1 MKNENIKNMGNIIS
15 KSDSWIYLLF
25 NRKNIKKDLEKSLDA
40 FKDTMKNS
48 EEQKKILNQIKS
60 RYEAQNSALKNL
72 SLKYTLISKLLSVK
86 LENEGVCKFKEI
98 FEKEFLEFA
107 NSDDALPNEAE
118 IVLKLQSIE
127 KELSII
133 ASCPELYKKNII
145 AVGGGFS
152 AGKSAFINSFLYSK
166 IKLDTNIDPT
176 TALPTYVINSNNEAI
191 LGYSKN
197 GGVVN
202 LKEIDENFH
211 TKFSHQFLN
220 SFRFNIKE
228 IMPFMVISTKMKF
241 ENICFIDTPG
251 YNPPNI
257 NDKYDEDIKISK
269 EFLEEANVFIWLI
282 NSENGTIQNSDLDFL
297 SSLNL
302 DNKKLFVLVNK
313 ADLRSNDDL
322 KDIIN
327 EVKESLD
334 DYDIKYEGIQ
344 TYASQNGQNHT
355 PIVIEKSLD
364 EFLKE
369 NDTVSKKYLNIL
381 NKLKEI
387 YQIYKNAI
395 NEKINFYNQMKNEL
409 KSLGLDILEEGVDDI
424 SSKAHTS
431 LAALQ
436 SKFNTNKY
444 KENLKKLEIVK
455 DGFIEA
461 VEMIFKMENLKENFN
476 ADISKEK
483 YKKPKKIENLDKQ
496 TNIDLKNESD
506 EEENLQIQYDKLL
519 SDLKIFIHEK
529 DCSEQEK
536 AFFELAIKIAK
547 NPNLTNDELRECPIN
562 DLDKFKLFCMELN
575 QYAKDNTDS
584 DTYNKFSNNIKIGIE
599 KLKKIKKA
607 TWWYPYILGKFYK

>member
-1 MKNENIKNMGNIIS
+1 MH
-15 KSDSWIYLLF
+15 D
-25 NRKNIKKDLEKSLDA
+25 
-40 FKDTMKNS
+40 
-48 EEQKKILNQIKS
+48 
-60 RYEAQNSALKNL
+60 NL
-72 SLKYTLISKLLSVK
+72 SLKYTLISKLLSAK
-86 LENEGVCKFKEI
+86 LDNEGVCKFKEI

-228 IMPFMVISTKMKF
+228 IMPFMIISTKMKF

-302 DNKKLFVLVNK
+302 IIKSYLFLSIKL
-313 ADLRSNDDL
+313 
-322 KDIIN
+322 I
-327 EVKESLD
+327 
-334 DYDIKYEGIQ
+334 
-344 TYASQNGQNHT
+344 
-355 PIVIEKSLD
+355 
-364 EFLKE
+364 
-369 NDTVSKKYLNIL
+369 
-381 NKLKEI
+381 
-387 YQIYKNAI
+387 
-395 NEKINFYNQMKNEL
+395 
-409 KSLGLDILEEGVDDI
+409 
-424 SSKAHTS
+424 
-431 LAALQ
+431 
-436 SKFNTNKY
+436 
-444 KENLKKLEIVK
+444 
-455 DGFIEA
+455 
-461 VEMIFKMENLKENFN
+461 
-476 ADISKEK
+476 
-483 YKKPKKIENLDKQ
+483 
-496 TNIDLKNESD
+496 
-506 EEENLQIQYDKLL
+506 
-519 SDLKIFIHEK
+519 
-529 DCSEQEK
+529 
-536 AFFELAIKIAK
+536 
-547 NPNLTNDELRECPIN
+547 
-562 DLDKFKLFCMELN
+562 
-575 QYAKDNTDS
+575 
-584 DTYNKFSNNIKIGIE
+584 
-599 KLKKIKKA
+599 
-607 TWWYPYILGKFYK
+607 

>member
-1 MKNENIKNMGNIIS
+1 MH
-15 KSDSWIYLLF
+15 D
-25 NRKNIKKDLEKSLDA
+25 D
-40 FKDTMKNS
+40 
-48 EEQKKILNQIKS
+48 
-60 RYEAQNSALKNL
+60 L
-72 SLKYTLISKLLSVK
+72 SLKYTLISKLLSAK

-152 AGKSAFINSFLYSK
+152 AGKSAFINSFLYST

-176 TALPTYVINSNNEAI
+176 TALPTYVINSNSEAI

-220 SFRFNIKE
+220 SFGFNIKE

-297 SSLNL
+297 TSLNL

-344 TYASQNGQNHT
+344 TYASQNNQNHT
-355 PIVIEKSLD
+355 PIVIKKSLD

-369 NDTVSKKYLNIL
+369 NDTISKKHLNIL

-395 NEKINFYNQMKNEL
+395 NEKINRKKEIKDRLNTLSINMLELNIEESAASIYNGINEL
-409 KSLGLDILEEGVDDI
+409 KD
-424 SSKAHTS
+424 
-431 LAALQ
+431 
-436 SKFNTNKY
+436 
-444 KENLKKLEIVK
+444 EI
-455 DGFIEA
+455 DFQ
-461 VEMIFKMENLKENFN
+461 
-476 ADISKEK
+476 KEK
-483 YKKPKKIENLDKQ
+483 
-496 TNIDLKNESD
+496 
-506 EEENLQIQYDKLL
+506 
-519 SDLKIFIHEK
+519 
-529 DCSEQEK
+529 
-536 AFFELAIKIAK
+536 
-547 NPNLTNDELRECPIN
+547 
-562 DLDKFKLFCMELN
+562 
-575 QYAKDNTDS
+575 
-584 DTYNKFSNNIKIGIE
+584 NN
-599 KLKKIKKA
+599 LKKIKNVVNNFKIA
-607 TWWYPYILGKFYK
+607 TEIVFDIDSVNINFDDDMDRIKEIKKDISDYKNKFFGFTKKLKIYGNKYKQKLEENLEVASNQLRNWEYNTILDDFKKFVKNASKEDELDINTDDIIDDILNNKNLKIYMNDSELNEYIIKLFIKFDKEKRNKYTKNSFDKFYSNFKNKLRF

>member
-1 MKNENIKNMGNIIS
+1 MKNDNIKNMENIIN
-15 KSDSWIYLLF
+15 KNDSLIYLLF
-25 NRKNIKKDLEKSLDA
+25 NRKNIKKDLKKSLDA
-40 FKDTMKNS
+40 FKDIIKNS
-48 EEQKKILNQIKS
+48 EEQKKILNQINS

-72 SLKYTLISKLLSVK
+72 SLKYTLISKLLSAK

-118 IVLKLQSIE
+118 IVLKLQSME

-220 SFRFNIKE
+220 SFGFNIKE

-297 SSLNL
+297 TSLNL
-302 DNKKLFVLVNK
+302 DNKKLFILVNK

-344 TYASQNGQNHT
+344 TYASQNNQNHT
-355 PIVIEKSLD
+355 PIVIKKSLD

-369 NDTVSKKYLNIL
+369 NDTISKKYLSIL

-395 NEKINFYNQMKNEL
+395 NEKINAYNQIKNEL
-409 KSLGLDILEEGVDDI
+409 KSLGLDMLEEGVDDI

-461 VEMIFKMENLKENFN
+461 VEMIFKMENLKADFN
-476 ADISKEK
+476 ADIAKEESK
-483 YKKPKKIENLDKQ
+483 KKQKKIENLDKQ
-496 TNIDLKNESD
+496 TNINLKNEPD
-506 EEENLQIQYDKLL
+506 KEENLQIKYDKLL
-519 SDLKIFIHEK
+519 SNLKILYMK
-529 DCSEQEK
+529 
-536 AFFELAIKIAK
+536 KIAQSK
-547 NPNLTNDELRECPIN
+547 
-562 DLDKFKLFCMELN
+562 KKLFL
-575 QYAKDNTDS
+575 S
-584 DTYNKFSNNIKIGIE
+584 
-599 KLKKIKKA
+599 
-607 TWWYPYILGKFYK
+607 